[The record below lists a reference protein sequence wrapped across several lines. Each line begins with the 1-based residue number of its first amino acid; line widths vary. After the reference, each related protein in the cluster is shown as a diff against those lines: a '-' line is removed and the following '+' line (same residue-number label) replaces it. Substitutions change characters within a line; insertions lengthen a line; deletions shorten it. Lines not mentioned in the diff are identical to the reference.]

1 MKNITFIAALAL
13 IICTFAPI
21 KSEAQQNN
29 SSAYYQ
35 QRATLFEKLSI
46 DSTDI
51 VFLGNSIT
59 DICEW
64 SELLEDKRVKNRGI
78 IGDTAQGVFER
89 LDPILK
95 GRPSAIFLLIGINDV
110 SHNVAA
116 DSIVRCIA
124 KISEKVAKDSPK
136 TKLYIQSILPVN
148 PIYGKF
154 LVVTEK
160 SGEVLKINQGL
171 QKLCADKGL
180 QYIDIHSHL
189 TGDDKVLL
197 NPRLSNDGLHLL
209 GEGYVIWKGVL
220 EKYLVR

>member
-21 KSEAQQNN
+21 KSKAQQNN

-64 SELLEDKRVKNRGI
+64 SELLGDKRVKNRGI

-171 QKLCADKGL
+171 QKLCADKDL
-180 QYIDIHSHL
+180 QYIDVHSHL

>member
-64 SELLEDKRVKNRGI
+64 SELLGDKRVKNRGI

-160 SGEVLKINQGL
+160 GGEVLKINQGL
-171 QKLCADKGL
+171 QKLCTDKGL
-180 QYIDIHSHL
+180 QYIDVHSHL

>member
-64 SELLEDKRVKNRGI
+64 SELLGDKRVKNRGI

-171 QKLCADKGL
+171 QKLCTDKGL
-180 QYIDIHSHL
+180 
-189 TGDDKVLL
+189 
-197 NPRLSNDGLHLL
+197 
-209 GEGYVIWKGVL
+209 
-220 EKYLVR
+220 

>member
-64 SELLEDKRVKNRGI
+64 SELLGDKRVKNRGI

-89 LDPILK
+89 LDPILT

-171 QKLCADKGL
+171 QKLCTDKGL
-180 QYIDIHSHL
+180 QYIDVHSHL

>member
-64 SELLEDKRVKNRGI
+64 SELLGDKRVKNRGI

-180 QYIDIHSHL
+180 QYIDVHSYL